1 MKSVIYRPSAPGGGE
16 GKRESAWP
24 PPPPPLARPPAIL
37 DDSDAFLC
45 KLTAEKTQQTQT
57 IDDDLSRIMT
67 FSNYYIPVN
76 TKNTCFPP
84 AMQSV
89 AQEGEGG
96 GSILVMVPGSLTR
109 IGLRPPWRI
118 LTIHFIY
125 SGGARNNAQFLQQQ
139 NFPYI
144 NCINPLSLS
153 LF

>member
-1 MKSVIYRPSAPGGGE
+1 MHDPL
-16 GKRESAWP
+16 
-24 PPPPPLARPPAIL
+24 PPPPLARPPAIL

-67 FSNYYIPVN
+67 FPNYYIPVN

-96 GSILVMVPGSLTR
+96 G
-109 IGLRPPWRI
+109 
-118 LTIHFIY
+118 
-125 SGGARNNAQFLQQQ
+125 AA
-139 NFPYI
+139 
-144 NCINPLSLS
+144 SLS
-153 LF
+153 WCQAVSRGLGSGPRDGF